1 MWSRAR
7 CSSREGVEF
16 RHVCGAE
23 CRVADV
29 VGVDGVRATSDV
41 EVAHDVS
48 AEIAHGCRDEAL
60 GAPALGDERKDF
72 CAVASCVRGG
82 LCAKRSD
89 QGTPSRL
96 RRGGSSG
103 IRVF

>member
-1 MWSRAR
+1 MAPLVLQIAPQRA
-7 CSSREGVEF
+7 STKF

-60 GAPALGDERKDF
+60 GAPALGDERGWCGWED
-72 CAVASCVRGG
+72 AEDGVGVVGLTAAGRCVVTRR
-82 LCAKRSD
+82 RSKIE
-89 QGTPSRL
+89 L
-96 RRGGSSG
+96 
-103 IRVF
+103 